1 MSTAVL
7 YTVGTSRSTG
17 PTPVRAELQVP
28 AQLSA
33 PTAPAVLAK
42 PQVPAERQVHT
53 DVQLATVTV
62 LSSLHERPEL
72 PRLVAERPLPR
83 LRITAR
89 GRAVLMVLVAAP
101 IVAASLALALNGGG
115 AIATDTGSGA
125 PLESVTVLS
134 GQSLWQIAEDLA
146 PHADP
151 REFITDVLAVNT
163 LASAE
168 VRAGQRLEIPSEYTQ

>member
-17 PTPVRAELQVP
+17 PTPVR
-28 AQLSA
+28 
-33 PTAPAVLAK
+33 
-42 PQVPAERQVHT
+42 
-53 DVQLATVTV
+53 
-62 LSSLHERPEL
+62 
-72 PRLVAERPLPR
+72 PLPR

-89 GRAVLMVLVAAP
+89 GRAVIMVLVAAP
-101 IVAASLALALNGGG
+101 IVAASLVLALNGGG
-115 AIATDTGSGA
+115 AIATDSGA
-125 PLESVTVLS
+125 STPLESVTVLS
-134 GQSLWQIAEDLA
+134 GQSLWQLAEELA